1 MVPGNSFADDFQM
14 ETKCDGTNLIITIKN
29 DEGSLLAN
37 AKILTITSLTGT
49 GGYEKKYFSNEKGEI
64 TIPQGE
70 NTGYIWLQKGG
81 FNDIKSKVQHC
92 RVYENTDTES
102 NLETIRLPDLGFDT
116 IGLVSHPIRDK
127 LFACIESDFSKKIVT
142 ARQFE
147 DERAIM
153 YSAMTGLY
161 HGVAEDMSELK
172 WTQYLKEITRIH
184 CPQML
189 SVFDAE
195 TTSNGMS
202 IIEKQ
207 CFTDWNGKR
216 TCKNV
221 EEFREIP
228 GWIKTNAAWWADGQ
242 VNDETFVNGIQFIL
256 KEKIIDI
263 PNLPKQVTQNTDE
276 GVPEWIKTNA
286 KWWSEGQI
294 DDNAF
299 FKGIEFLVSK
309 GIIRVDNEIVPVK
322 ENKVTKVTNL
332 EDIRPRP
339 SSFGEWDRQRI
350 VENTQAPENALDNIR
365 MWYEKNGSLVQVYIF
380 EFNTKSQANEYYS
393 AYVNLADS
401 TYYSANIDPISY
413 TVSPSYSEE
422 VCFDDQIVMP
432 NGYPVG
438 IRFSYVTGIVCESN
452 NIVFHVYHQK
462 DNLNEEDF
470 DIYSAQQI
478 LTKINQKLGYEE
490 PEVQITYL
498 GSALPSNES
507 YQVQDSGTSGDSFEI
522 DVVSC
527 EPTSGGHYIEV
538 AYGIKNNLPDDY
550 QLDLQILLLDN
561 NGDVIEIKRTY
572 ADTKAG
578 RTIYDD
584 RLLDYDPRT
593 VQCFIEIVDGF
604 VPYN

>member
-1 MVPGNSFADDFQM
+1 MNFIIFVLIASFLMVPITAYAENIELELSNPKVVDSLGNSVNEIFAPVNGVPFTYQASAILENNGTSEVNFTFYIMADDGNELLELNFFSASINPDQ
-14 ETKCDGTNLIITIKN
+14 EFTLALTWNPQKEGNHTLIFGVWNNLGERNDLITPIELDVN
-29 DEGSLLAN
+29 VL
-37 AKILTITSLTGT
+37 
-49 GGYEKKYFSNEKGEI
+49 
-64 TIPQGE
+64 
-70 NTGYIWLQKGG
+70 
-81 FNDIKSKVQHC
+81 SK
-92 RVYENTDTES
+92 DSPTES
-102 NLETIRLPDLGFDT
+102 TKVASFVDPTKDPQSYIDRYNNEDSYKEWFDENYPDYTIEEAVG
-116 IGLVSHPIRDK
+116 
-127 LFACIESDFSKKIVT
+127 
-142 ARQFE
+142 
-147 DERAIM
+147 
-153 YSAMTGLY
+153 
-161 HGVAEDMSELK
+161 
-172 WTQYLKEITRIH
+172 ITK
-184 CPQML
+184 P
-189 SVFDAE
+189 
-195 TTSNGMS
+195 
-202 IIEKQ
+202 
-207 CFTDWNGKR
+207 
-216 TCKNV
+216 
-221 EEFREIP
+221 IP
-228 GWIKTNAAWWADGQ
+228 GWIKNNADWWAEGLISE
-242 VNDETFVNGIQFIL
+242 DEFV
-256 KEKIIDI
+256 
-263 PNLPKQVTQNTDE
+263 
-276 GVPEWIKTNA
+276 
-286 KWWSEGQI
+286 
-294 DDNAF
+294 
-299 FKGIEFLVSK
+299 KGIEFLVSK